1 MKLTDIQQELLRLF
15 DEQDASTG
23 GAIVVWHDPDGEFTE
38 TINELELPGIEVLRE
53 HENAL
58 FKLKRALN
66 EELSG
71 RRILLYRTRAR
82 RLENDWLADVETRSA
97 QFAADYTAT
106 QLRVLNAAETDEMRA
121 ALTAH
126 KTALAKKAVIR
137 KLQKLSASYDGPQQ
151 LERALMAAALDAPTA
166 EPDHILRAFLLRAY
180 SSDGMQAKE
189 TLDKLT
195 CAEGFDA
202 AVRAWTGYTG
212 DTTDFLGLLRHILLS
227 AASLSL
233 PASALETFT
242 PGYSHEH
249 AAFCHGLVSG
259 WARSANR
266 DALRELCE
274 LIENDSAIERA
285 LNAIHSAELAACD
298 TLPCIDALL
307 LKRMFAAAAN
317 DPCNAAELLALS
329 ASRRNGVWYEHFA
342 PFYEGLDAALH
353 MRRYEADHPGAFDLA
368 APERVWKAY
377 TESHARMDTWYR
389 HMHVALSRALSLG
402 SYGLDEDFRA
412 CCSRIEDLYKNWF
425 LRGINHA
432 WMLASEGDFARQGYA
447 QGIPR
452 QIDFF
457 MSFVEPAMRAG
468 KRTCVIA
475 SDALRYEVATELA
488 DALERLTKG
497 TCELASTQA
506 MFPSITKCGMA
517 ALLPAGKLS
526 LAATPDKDRLDVLV
540 DGRPVPTCSSR
551 QEVLRKAN
559 ASAVAVQYE
568 TFFAD
573 MGRAERKEL
582 VQDASL
588 VYIYHNAIDAQG
600 DKPATE
606 KKTFAACDTAIN
618 ELCSLV
624 ALITREN
631 IASRIVITADHG
643 FLYTDEPLDECEHAL
658 AADVSGGIVEAG
670 RRYVIARAGAESEA
684 LQRIALTGAGSS
696 PADAEDR
703 LVGFTPRGTVRIRR
717 SGGGENYVHGGL
729 SLQELCVPVLTFTNK
744 RAGSKGYVETRMA
757 ELSLVTTIDTVSNSL
772 FTLEFLQDEPVG
784 GKVLP
789 ARYEIFVGDA
799 TRRPVT
805 DEARIVAD
813 RTEEDAAARTMRVS
827 LSLKPGAQTSE
838 QETYHL
844 YVRNCD
850 TGAIAS
856 LRELRIR
863 VAFAPSIDFGW

>member
-15 DEQDASTG
+15 DEQNASAG

-38 TINELELPGIEVLRE
+38 ALDELELPDIEVLCER
-53 HENAL
+53 ENAL
-58 FKLKRALN
+58 FELKRALN
-66 EELSG
+66 ENLSG
-71 RRILLYRTRAR
+71 HRILLYRARAR
-82 RLENDWLADVETRSA
+82 RLENDWLADIEMRSA

-106 QLRVLNAAETDEMRA
+106 QLRALNAAETDEMRA

-126 KTALAKKAVIR
+126 KTALAKKTVIR
-137 KLQKLSASYDGPQQ
+137 KLQKLNVSYDGPQQ

-166 EPDHILRAFLLRAY
+166 EADDILRAFLLRAY
-180 SSDGMQAKE
+180 SSDGMHAKE
-189 TLDKLT
+189 ALEKLT

-202 AVRAWTGYTG
+202 AVRAWTGYAG
-212 DTTDFLGLLRHILLS
+212 DTADFLGLLRHILLS

-233 PASALETFT
+233 PATALQAFV
-242 PGYSHEH
+242 PGCSHEH

-259 WARSANR
+259 WARSADR
-266 DALRELCE
+266 DALKELCE
-274 LIENDSAIERA
+274 LIESDSAVERA
-285 LNAIHSAELAACD
+285 LDAIDSTELAACD

-307 LKRMFAAAAN
+307 LRRMFSAAAG

-329 ASRRNGVWYEHFA
+329 ASRRNGAWYEHFA
-342 PFYEGLDAALH
+342 PFYEGLDAALY

-368 APERVWKAY
+368 TPEHVWKAY
-377 TESHARMDTWYR
+377 TGSHAHVDTWYR
-389 HMHVALSRALSLG
+389 HMHVALSHALNLG

-412 CCSRIEDLYKNWF
+412 CCSRMEGLYKNWF
-425 LRGINHA
+425 LRGVNRA
-432 WMLASEGDFARQGYA
+432 WMLASEGDFARQGYVE
-447 QGIPR
+447 GIPR

-457 MSFVEPAMRAG
+457 MSFVEPAMRTG
-468 KRTCVIA
+468 KRTCVIV
-475 SDALRYEVATELA
+475 SDALRYEVAAELA
-488 DALERLTKG
+488 DALERRTRG
-497 TCELASTQA
+497 TCELSSMQA

-517 ALLPAGKLS
+517 ALLPAGTLS
-526 LAATPDKDRLDVLV
+526 LAAPTDKDRLDVLV
-540 DGRPVPTCSSR
+540 DGRPVPTCASR
-551 QEVLRKAN
+551 QEALRSAD

-568 TFFAD
+568 AFFTD
-573 MGRAERKEL
+573 MSRAERKEL
-582 VQDASL
+582 VHDASL
-588 VYIYHNAIDAQG
+588 VYIYHNAIDALG

-606 KKTFAACDTAIN
+606 KKTFAACDTAID
-618 ELCSLV
+618 EFCSLV

-658 AADVSGGIVEAG
+658 AADVNGGIVEAG
-670 RRYVIARAGAESEA
+670 RRYVIAHAGAESET
-684 LQRIALTGAGSS
+684 LQQVALTGAGSS
-696 PADAEDR
+696 PADAENR
-703 LVGFTPRGTVRIRR
+703 LLGFAPRGTVRIRR
-717 SGGGENYVHGGL
+717 SGGGENYAHGGL

-789 ARYEIFVGDA
+789 ARYEVFVGDA
-799 TRRPVT
+799 ARRPVT

-813 RTEEDAAARTMRVS
+813 RTEEDAAARTMRIS
-827 LSLKPGAQTSE
+827 LSLKPGVQTSE
-838 QETYHL
+838 QETYCLHA
-844 YVRNCD
+844 RNCD

-856 LRELRIR
+856 LRELHIR